1 METFTIS
8 KFSVIAPMIS
18 DDGIFVNDFAAFGL
32 RDIRRKC
39 KEQNVEIHFLPDD
52 KVRIIGRE
60 NRLVKVPA
68 KCVKSSAILLLW
80 LNERISKAWKGF

>member
-1 METFTIS
+1 MEKFTIS

-18 DDGIFVNDFAAFGL
+18 DDGIFVNDFAASGL

-52 KVRIIGRE
+52 KVRIIGYN
-60 NRLVKVPA
+60 NRLMKVPA
-68 KCVKSSAILLLW
+68 KCVKSSENLVQW
-80 LNERISKAWKGF
+80 LDERISKAWNGF